1 ADEDRQ
7 IATKLNR
14 LREEMLVICE
24 KRRNLMVELRSI
36 RGIVVVGKAVEFVSD
51 TVRKD
56 NAQVEQ
62 LREIESQMEFRALD
76 QNPET
81 MNNSVTIAYRFEITL
96 QLCFFDGS
104 KPKNND
110 ELQPRLSNFFK
121 NFDSNGG
128 DDLCYQGGL
137 DQSAPLD
144 DPKACARDRFNTP
157 HLHTNF
163 YTEKKGIQHRET
175 INTTQEDRRY

>member
-1 ADEDRQ
+1 
-7 IATKLNR
+7 
-14 LREEMLVICE
+14 
-24 KRRNLMVELRSI
+24 
-36 RGIVVVGKAVEFVSD
+36 
-51 TVRKD
+51 
-56 NAQVEQ
+56 
-62 LREIESQMEFRALD
+62 
-76 QNPET
+76 

-137 DQSAPLD
+137 DQRHNLDAMITKAGTKLLLHRAHFSCSWDTLGISTLKASAVD
-144 DPKACARDRFNTP
+144 T
-157 HLHTNF
+157 
-163 YTEKKGIQHRET
+163 
-175 INTTQEDRRY
+175 